1 MLVSQHSLY
10 DRTLIVKIFS
20 FRFLNSFLALYYY
33 AFADLGIL
41 RLTTSVASFLIIG
54 SAFRFVLY
62 TVLPTLYRSV
72 VDRLTARKGV
82 SAIAEA
88 ALASQQADS
97 GAADEESG
105 SGSLRRHKPLSVS
118 AAWVESAHM
127 QYDTFEDYCAL
138 VIQFGY
144 VSFFTVAF
152 PLAPLCALLANVL
165 EIRAGAYKLLRVFRR
180 PLAVRSTGI
189 GVWLTVLQVMSIV
202 AVLTNCALIGF
213 TSAQLNNW
221 VPNVSS
227 GTKILIIFVFEHLVI
242 AVKYIIHACMFSVPR
257 EVRVAE
263 QRERFDANRWQKQWM
278 AVKQREM
285 QQQQLYN
292 AEHDAKRYELS

>member
-1 MLVSQHSLY
+1 MLASQHSLY
-10 DRTLIVKIFS
+10 DKTLIVKIFS

-54 SAFRFVLY
+54 SAFRFFIY
-62 TVLPTLYRSV
+62 TVCPTLYRKA
-72 VDRLTARKGV
+72 VDKITQRKGSKAIRDATAAQDAA
-82 SAIAEA
+82 SA
-88 ALASQQADS
+88 
-97 GAADEESG
+97 AADEEDG
-105 SGSLRRHKPLSVS
+105 GAHRRHKPLSVS
-118 AAWVESAHM
+118 HTWVESAHL

-144 VSFFTVAF
+144 VSFFSVAF
-152 PLAPLCALLANVL
+152 PLAPLCALLTNIV
-165 EIRAGAYKLLRVFRR
+165 EIRAGAYKMLHVFRR
-180 PLAVRSTGI
+180 PLAVRATGI
-189 GVWLTVLQVMSIV
+189 GVWLTVLQIMSII

-213 TSAQLNNW
+213 TSQQVDNW

-227 GTKILIIFVFEHLVI
+227 GTKILIIFVFEHVVI
-242 AVKYIIHACMFSVPR
+242 AVKYIVHSCVLSVPK
-257 EVRVAE
+257 EVRMAE
-263 QRERFDANRWQKQWM
+263 QKEKFDADRFEKQWM

-285 QQQQLYN
+285 QQQQLYQ